1 MATMKACHATSQ
13 TSFGGRF
20 RPTLVL
26 AVAVVAAVS
35 LVPVLTVADVSRSG
49 LDEERT
55 FSDSGV
61 DYKITYNDTSTSSHR
76 ISSSDVD
83 DLEDFAKTSYDR
95 LVDVMNFRE
104 PYLSTLPD
112 YEFIVKDDWWYAEP
126 GCVVL
131 DAPSI
136 RNWPADDSRVVF
148 FHERFHTVQR
158 NYKCDVSDCD
168 SGYIGSTFGKWVS
181 EGTADAMMD
190 KGYADLDDKTAYPYY
205 EGSARNFLNAPNT
218 TLFDREYECCLWWNY
233 LMEQLGSTTSEPHYG
248 VDFMRTFW
256 NKVAANGTTGTAA
269 SKLALEQ
276 VLATKGRTLKSLF
289 LDFSICNY
297 TRDFDVS
304 GVAESDRYF
313 YVDELTQKILTS
325 VPTSAVGFPTSGSSS
340 VNDWA
345 TRYFEATIDNSTE
358 CLAVGFRGVSDGDQM
373 AFAAVALDGADKVI
387 EVRKGV
393 GTEFTAAF
401 FNSRTRPI
409 EKICGIA
416 IRFEEGETFDY
427 DFDAGVPKLDIIR
440 PVFAAPAYPGPF
452 DDPGNI
458 VVAVSVTGLPGL
470 TPDEPMVGNPSM
482 AGLQAGDFEV
492 QIGGLSA
499 PVLDAA
505 YVGGEWQL
513 LVDAPVQPADGFYD
527 LTLTLCPGPDALSEN
542 SQKAVLYGDI
552 TFHHVVVLDIS
563 GSMEFP
569 TPAKLDAAKQAAQ
582 FYIDAVDDNDR
593 LTVVTFSGNGSECD
607 EDAVNL
613 KGAAGLLSS
622 TSGNRTTL
630 KNAVEAQ
637 SGQNRTSIGDGL
649 WHAQDALDADS
660 DPAAIDT
667 ILLLTDGKENESRY
681 WASDPDGCGRV
692 DSRIISAGTI
702 VNTLAFG
709 FGKRTR
715 AAERKKLGTGLPGGR
730 CRPLPGQDRA
740 Q

>member
-1 MATMKACHATSQ
+1 MKACHATSQ

-233 LMEQLGSTTSEPHYG
+233 LMEQLGSTTSEPPLRSRFH
-248 VDFMRTFW
+248 
-256 NKVAANGTTGTAA
+256 AH
-269 SKLALEQ
+269 LLEQ
-276 VLATKGRTLKSLF
+276 GGGQRHHRHGSLQAGPGNRSSPPRAAPSRVSSSISRSATIRG
-289 LDFSICNY
+289 
-297 TRDFDVS
+297 DFDVS

-325 VPTSAVGFPTSGSSS
+325 VPTLRRGLPHQRKFERERLGPPGTS
-340 VNDWA
+340 
-345 TRYFEATIDNSTE
+345 RATIDKLHRVPRSRLSRRIGRRPNGLCGPWRWTAPTRSSRSAREWAPNS
-358 CLAVGFRGVSDGDQM
+358 
-373 AFAAVALDGADKVI
+373 
-387 EVRKGV
+387 
-393 GTEFTAAF
+393 TAAF

-458 VVAVSVTGLPGL
+458 VVAVSVTGP
-470 TPDEPMVGNPSM
+470 
-482 AGLQAGDFEV
+482 AGAH
-492 QIGGLSA
+492 SRR
-499 PVLDAA
+499 
-505 YVGGEWQL
+505 
-513 LVDAPVQPADGFYD
+513 
-527 LTLTLCPGPDALSEN
+527 T
-542 SQKAVLYGDI
+542 YG
-552 TFHHVVVLDIS
+552 
-563 GSMEFP
+563 
-569 TPAKLDAAKQAAQ
+569 
-582 FYIDAVDDNDR
+582 R
-593 LTVVTFSGNGSECD
+593 
-607 EDAVNL
+607 
-613 KGAAGLLSS
+613 
-622 TSGNRTTL
+622 
-630 KNAVEAQ
+630 Q
-637 SGQNRTSIGDGL
+637 SPPWRD
-649 WHAQDALDADS
+649 
-660 DPAAIDT
+660 
-667 ILLLTDGKENESRY
+667 
-681 WASDPDGCGRV
+681 
-692 DSRIISAGTI
+692 
-702 VNTLAFG
+702 
-709 FGKRTR
+709 
-715 AAERKKLGTGLPGGR
+715 
-730 CRPLPGQDRA
+730 CRPATSRSRSVA
-740 Q
+740 